1 MSRRALIIC
10 SSLLLPIWGCAARK
24 PAAKMHLPVREA
36 QLASAPASE
45 AEVDQTKSQRQPV
58 VATALVFDL
67 PAERFGE
74 PLDLRRGNRQPM
86 ALLGYDEGVSEF
98 YSVWTDDRQRENVKY
113 DRYERRAV
121 SVRSGSRY
129 R

>member
-1 MSRRALIIC
+1 MTRRPLIVL
-10 SSLLLPIWGCAARK
+10 LLLPLWGCAARPTPDAAAALQEEQ
-24 PAAKMHLPVREA
+24 PAVAATASDSVEPV
-36 QLASAPASE
+36 PAN
-45 AEVDQTKSQRQPV
+45 DYPV

-67 PAERFGE
+67 PEATFGQ
-74 PLDLRRGNRQPM
+74 PLDLSRDRRQRM

-98 YSVWTDDRQRENVKY
+98 YSVWTDDRQREHSGH

-121 SVRSGSRY
+121 SIRTGARY

>member
-1 MSRRALIIC
+1 MSRRALIV
-10 SSLLLPIWGCAARK
+10 SLLMPLWGCATK
-24 PAAKMHLPVREA
+24 GPPAATRVPAIEG
-36 QLASAPASE
+36 QIASAPGAAKVTQPE
-45 AEVDQTKSQRQPV
+45 CEDRPV

-67 PAERFGE
+67 PEETFGP
-74 PLDLRRGNRQPM
+74 PLDLRRGSRQPM

-121 SVRSGSRY
+121 SVRTGARY

>member
-1 MSRRALIIC
+1 MSRRALIVAV
-10 SSLLLPIWGCAARK
+10 LLPLWGCSTRPPATVTQALK
-24 PAAKMHLPVREA
+24 P
-36 QLASAPASE
+36 SE
-45 AEVDQTKSQRQPV
+45 AEVASALADSEESEPAPAAKQRV

-67 PAERFGE
+67 PEATFGP
-74 PLDLRRGNRQPM
+74 PLDLRRGGRQPV

-98 YSVWTDDRQRENVKY
+98 YSVWTDDRQRENVNF

-121 SVRSGSRY
+121 SVRSGARY

>member
-1 MSRRALIIC
+1 MSRRALIV
-10 SSLLLPIWGCAARK
+10 SLLLPLWGCSAK
-24 PAAKMHLPVREA
+24 PPATVTQALAPNA
-36 QLASAPASE
+36 QIASDQADSDETLSE
-45 AEVDQTKSQRQPV
+45 GSKQPV

-67 PAERFGE
+67 PEATYGP

-86 ALLGYDEGVSEF
+86 ALLGYDEGVTEF
-98 YSVWTDDRQRENVKY
+98 YSVWTDDRQRENVNY

-121 SVRSGSRY
+121 SVRSGARY

>member
-1 MSRRALIIC
+1 MSRRALIVC
-10 SSLLLPIWGCAARK
+10 SLLLPMWGCAAK
-24 PAAKMHLPVREA
+24 PAATHAPVRRA
-36 QLASAPASE
+36 QLASLPADSE
-45 AEVDQTKSQRQPV
+45 ADQAKPERRSG

-67 PAERFGE
+67 PAEKFGP

-98 YSVWTDDRQRENVKY
+98 YSVWTDDRQRENVQY

-121 SVRSGSRY
+121 SVRSGARY